1 MKTARLLTDPHS
13 RRRFFTVV
21 GVSVAGGSAAFIAAC
36 GGDGEDDGGPEGDLD
51 ILNGALELEH
61 GAVAAYT
68 EGASLLEGET
78 ARLGRRLLQHEQA
91 HVEGL
96 SAAITELGGKPRRAK
111 KSYPFPNFRDQDDV
125 LRFAYD
131 LEQTAV
137 AAYMDA
143 IPKLSSG
150 ALRAT
155 AVQLATNEAE
165 HIAVLLG
172 VLGRPQ
178 TPDAFVKGAR
188 KVEL

>member
-1 MKTARLLTDPHS
+1 VDRFLTSERS
-13 RRRFFTVV
+13 RRTFFRILGV
-21 GVSVAGGSAAFIAAC
+21 GVAGGSAAFIAAC
-36 GGDGEDDGGPEGDLD
+36 GGDGGEGGPEGDLE

-68 EGASLLEGET
+68 EGASLLEGEA
-78 ARLGRRLLQHEQA
+78 ARLGRRLLEHEQA

-96 SAAITELGGKPRRAK
+96 SAAITELGGKPSKAR
-111 KSYPFPNFRDQDDV
+111 KSYPFPDFKNQADV
-125 LRFAYD
+125 LKFAHD

-137 AAYMDA
+137 AMYLDA

-150 ALRAT
+150 GLRAST
-155 AVQLATNEAE
+155 AQIATNEAE

-178 TPDAFVKGAR
+178 TPNAFVKGAR